1 MLLKS
6 ISKDNHKKKSCVPNV
21 LVSYIFPP
29 EINFLSCYAYSS
41 PVLVLC
47 RFNILNITVWWT
59 ILFLGLLG
67 GMKDDGMKKEVSRTA
82 LKIITSMKRDW
93 MQVWYGNYRIFYRLH
108 VGSCWSWFWIQKI
121 LADRKKAQWPMWCG
135 FIHICAF
142 SWCQVYQVR
151 YCK

>member
-47 RFNILNITVWWT
+47 RFNILNITV
-59 ILFLGLLG
+59 
-67 GMKDDGMKKEVSRTA
+67 
-82 LKIITSMKRDW
+82 
-93 MQVWYGNYRIFYRLH
+93 
-108 VGSCWSWFWIQKI
+108 
-121 LADRKKAQWPMWCG
+121 
-135 FIHICAF
+135 
-142 SWCQVYQVR
+142 
-151 YCK
+151 